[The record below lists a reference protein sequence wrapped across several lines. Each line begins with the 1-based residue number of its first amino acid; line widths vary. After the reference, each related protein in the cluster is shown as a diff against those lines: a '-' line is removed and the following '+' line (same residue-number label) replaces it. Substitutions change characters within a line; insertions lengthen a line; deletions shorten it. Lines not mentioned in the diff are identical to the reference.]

1 MIDGVEGGRQIELRQ
16 RREIAGVERH
26 DYVCEHLEDRNFG
39 RVVSSLGGLK
49 VRNRSLERR
58 YSNSCLATT
67 RSSSFETTDKFEIG
81 RNDFTSDGS
90 RTAVLSSDV
99 T

>member
-1 MIDGVEGGRQIELRQ
+1 MIDAVEGGRQIDQRQ
-16 RREIAGVERH
+16 QREIVGVKRH
-26 DYVCEHLEDRNFG
+26 DYVCEHLEDRSFG

-49 VRNRSLERR
+49 VREQALERR
-58 YSNSCLATT
+58 YSMSCLATT

-90 RTAVLSSDV
+90 RTAFLSSGV